1 MVLNLSDY
9 GSDIVVAVLLYNE
22 KDTDWWFALTLALIF
37 VPLILVN
44 LFSIFWYHQ
53 DHNRQR
59 NTVTF
64 REGGFCPV
72 RQNFSQFEDRVILVF
87 HLLLLG
93 PLLRFIHILYC
104 GYKEYTNKMEKTTE
118 ALAVGPYCY
127 HPKLSKMNTLNRTGN
142 QFYLLRKYY
151 QRDSAYL
158 GLIEAFIQ
166 DGPQLI
172 LQLYILAVRHHDDL
186 SDPYTAVFQAVS
198 VFLSLVSL
206 SMTLVSYIQASRW
219 ADPSKPQMTPMGY
232 IFNFLWRFFVV
243 FSRVFMLSLF
253 ATVYK
258 RELFVFLGFH
268 WLLMSTFIF
277 LMVSLE
283 FFSDFT
289 KIKIPGIF

>member
-1 MVLNLSDY
+1 M
-9 GSDIVVAVLLYNE
+9 
-22 KDTDWWFALTLALIF
+22 
-37 VPLILVN
+37 
-44 LFSIFWYHQ
+44 
-53 DHNRQR
+53 
-59 NTVTF
+59 TF

-72 RQNFSQFEDRVILVF
+72 QQKFSKFEDRVILVF

-93 PLLRFIHILYC
+93 PFLRFIHILYC
-104 GYKEYTNKMEKTTE
+104 GYKEYSNKMENTTE

-186 SDPYTAVFQAVS
+186 SDPYTAVFQAIS
-198 VFLSLVSL
+198 VFLSLFSL

-232 IFNFLWRFFVV
+232 TFNFGWRFFVV

-277 LMVSLE
+277 LMVSFIL
-283 FFSDFT
+283 FKKNFKKFQNPFLGYQFLW
-289 KIKIPGIF
+289 KC